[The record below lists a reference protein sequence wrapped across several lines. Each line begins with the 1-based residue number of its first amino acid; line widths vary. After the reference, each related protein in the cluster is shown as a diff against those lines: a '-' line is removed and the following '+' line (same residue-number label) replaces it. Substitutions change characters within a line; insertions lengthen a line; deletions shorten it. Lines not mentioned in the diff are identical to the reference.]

1 MRRAPAPTRLL
12 TMFTEQRVEP
22 RETLALPLK
31 LEDGCSAVTRD
42 ISASG
47 MYLEIA
53 GLHALRGLVVF
64 EMHLAD
70 ARMRFVAEG
79 EVVRVEH
86 HDGNTGLAVKLRSPR
101 LEPLA

>member
-1 MRRAPAPTRLL
+1 
-12 TMFTEQRVEP
+12 MFIEQRLEP

-53 GLHALRGLVVF
+53 GLHSLRGLVVF

-70 ARMRFVAEG
+70 ARMKFTAEG